1 MSKNLQNNLLL
12 CISNALYEINEILGY
27 EYFES
32 TNIDNLSKKF
42 LKMLPYSEKL
52 LQQVRGVSLKDI
64 EKEEMDID
72 KGMKAVIK
80 GIFHG
85 VIIKNFT
92 GKTFEEK
99 FLNFLYYDGITH
111 CRWINKTDYHNY
123 YNTLFTL
130 VKTINSDLEKLKF
143 IHNLLEIKRNST
155 SQGITKIF
163 LKKDFFKE
171 YSNHNELTIDLYIE
185 VFKELAGIIESYIK
199 LIYGIKANYTTNDII
214 RLNKKK
220 FYYFWEHLKN

>member
-12 CISNALYEINEILGY
+12 CISSALYEINEILGY

-42 LKMLPYSEKL
+42 IKMLPYSEKL

-85 VIIKNFT
+85 VIIKNFK

-99 FLNFLYYDGITH
+99 FLNFLKYMLNI
-111 CRWINKTDYHNY
+111 
-123 YNTLFTL
+123 
-130 VKTINSDLEKLKF
+130 V
-143 IHNLLEIKRNST
+143 
-155 SQGITKIF
+155 
-163 LKKDFFKE
+163 
-171 YSNHNELTIDLYIE
+171 
-185 VFKELAGIIESYIK
+185 SY
-199 LIYGIKANYTTNDII
+199 
-214 RLNKKK
+214 
-220 FYYFWEHLKN
+220 